1 MPVPADAMAVRTCPE
16 VGAQPAI
23 LLIDDEP
30 HILRFIS
37 CALVGH
43 GFAVE
48 SAGDGEHGL
57 ELASSGRFQLIVL
70 DLALP
75 GISGIATL
83 RAIRGVRPELPV
95 LVLSAMSDVE
105 SKVRCLELGAND
117 YMTKPFALAELVA
130 RVRAR
135 LRESGAPA
143 SDRFLRVGDVTLDL
157 QRQDAEMDGVRVAL
171 SGREFELLAYLM
183 RRAGT
188 VCSREQL
195 LAGAWDCPFDPG
207 TNVVDVYVRRLRRKL
222 GGGTIETLRN
232 VGYTFQLA

>member
-1 MPVPADAMAVRTCPE
+1 MPVNGMAVRNGPE
-16 VGAQPAI
+16 VEAQPAI

-30 HILRFIS
+30 YILRFIS
-37 CALVGH
+37 SALAGH

-57 ELASSGRFQLIVL
+57 DLATTGRFQLIVL

-75 GISGIATL
+75 GMSGIATL
-83 RAIRGVRPELPV
+83 RAIRGVRPDLPV
-95 LVLSAMSDVE
+95 LVLSALSDVE

-117 YMTKPFALAELVA
+117 YMTKPFALAELLA
-130 RVRAR
+130 RVRTR

-143 SDRFLRVGDVTLDL
+143 SDRFLRVGGVTLDL
-157 QRQDAEMDGVRVAL
+157 QRQEAELDGDRVAL

-195 LAGAWDCPFDPG
+195 LAGVWECTFDPG

-232 VGYTFQLA
+232 VGYTFHLA

>member
-1 MPVPADAMAVRTCPE
+1 MTAHAVAVPRRPE
-16 VGAQPAI
+16 AAARPAI

-30 HILRFIS
+30 YILRFIS
-37 CALVGH
+37 SALAGH

-48 SAGDGEHGL
+48 SAGDGERGL
-57 ELASSGRFQLIVL
+57 ELAATGRFQLIVL

-83 RAIRGVRPELPV
+83 RAIRGARPQLPV
-95 LVLSAMSDVE
+95 LVLSALSDVE

-117 YMTKPFALAELVA
+117 YMTKPFSLAELLA

-135 LRESGAPA
+135 LRESGAPP

-157 QRQDAEMDGVRVAL
+157 QRQEAELNGGCVAL
-171 SGREFELLAYLM
+171 SGREFDLLAYLM

-188 VCSREQL
+188 ACSREQL
-195 LAGAWDCPFDPG
+195 LAGVWDCRFDPG
-207 TNVVDVYVRRLRRKL
+207 TNVVDVYVRRLRQKL
-222 GGGTIETLRN
+222 GGGAIETLRN
-232 VGYTFQLA
+232 VGYTFRLA

>member
-1 MPVPADAMAVRTCPE
+1 MSANALAAWTGSE

-30 HILRFIS
+30 YVLRFIS
-37 CALVGH
+37 YVLVGH

-48 SAGDGEHGL
+48 SAEDGEHGFD
-57 ELASSGRFQLIVL
+57 LAATGRFQLIVL

-75 GISGIATL
+75 GMSGLATL
-83 RAIRGVRPELPV
+83 RAIRGVRPQLPV
-95 LVLSAMSDVE
+95 LVLSALSDVE

-117 YMTKPFALAELVA
+117 YMTKPFALAELLA

-157 QRQDAEMDGVRVAL
+157 QRQEAELDGERVPL

-195 LAGAWDCPFDPG
+195 LAGVWDCTFDPG
-207 TNVVDVYVRRLRRKL
+207 TNLVDVYVRRLRRKL

-232 VGYTFQLA
+232 VGYTFHLA

>member
-1 MPVPADAMAVRTCPE
+1 MPLNAMAARTRPE
-16 VGAQPAI
+16 VGARPAI
-23 LLIDDEP
+23 LLVDDEP
-30 HILRFIS
+30 HIVRFIS
-37 CALVGH
+37 RALAGH

-48 SAGDGEHGL
+48 SVEDGEHGV
-57 ELASSGRFQLIVL
+57 ELAATGRFQLIVL

-83 RAIRGVRPELPV
+83 RAIRGARSELPV

-117 YMTKPFALAELVA
+117 YMTKPFALAELLA

-135 LRESGAPA
+135 LRESGAAA
-143 SDRFLRVGDVTLDL
+143 SDRFLRVGHVTLDL
-157 QRQDAEMDGVRVAL
+157 QRREAELEGERVAL
-171 SGREFELLAYLM
+171 TGREFELLAYLM
-183 RRAGT
+183 RRAGS

-195 LAGAWDCPFDPG
+195 LAGVWDCFFDPG

-222 GGGTIETLRN
+222 GRGTIETLRN
-232 VGYTFQLA
+232 VGYTFHLA